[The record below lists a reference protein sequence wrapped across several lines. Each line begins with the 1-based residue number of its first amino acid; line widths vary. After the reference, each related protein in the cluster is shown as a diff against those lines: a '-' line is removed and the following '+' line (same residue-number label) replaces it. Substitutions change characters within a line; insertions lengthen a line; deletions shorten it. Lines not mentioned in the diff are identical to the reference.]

1 MENLDEKLK
10 RIVMAG
16 IGGIISSVEKSRD
29 AIIGFAESE
38 LAQDLAQKGE
48 KAVGT
53 AVQAGGRAVK
63 TAIDALK
70 EAGRQDAQSDRKA
83 HLTWLARQIHGL
95 RPDERAAVHA
105 MVGEMDGIGDGAA
118 EKAAEETAGDD
129 EHIGKPGVT
138 ESEYDLEIKRPGRDG
153 DQPGKTASDPLSSA
167 TPTAPDDDLNVKR
180 SQTNNMNEH
189 LKQAVPPDF

>member
-38 LAQDLAQKGE
+38 LAQELAQKGE
-48 KAVGT
+48 KAVET

-63 TAIDALK
+63 TAVDALK
-70 EAGRQDAQSDRKA
+70 DIGKQDAQSGRKA
-83 HLTWLARQIHGL
+83 HLALIARQVHGL
-95 RPDERAAVHA
+95 SEDERAAVHA
-105 MVGEMDGIGDGAA
+105 MVAEMDRAEAEA
-118 EKAAEETAGDD
+118 EKKAADETYGED

-138 ESEYDLEIKRPGRDG
+138 DSEYDLDIRRPGENG
-153 DQPGKTASDPLSSA
+153 GQTVNTGNDPLSSA

-189 LKQAVPPDF
+189 LKQSVPPDF